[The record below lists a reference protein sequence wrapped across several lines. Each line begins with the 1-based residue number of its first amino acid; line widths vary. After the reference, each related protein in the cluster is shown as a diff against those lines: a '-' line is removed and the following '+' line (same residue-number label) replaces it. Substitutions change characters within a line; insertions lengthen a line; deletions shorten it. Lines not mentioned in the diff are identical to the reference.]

1 MITRF
6 IESKKYLRVSVQS
19 AEVISIGESSVVLKT
34 FSIPIQKAE
43 ISSADLDALDQK
55 QIKVGQNVEGII
67 RIDVCA
73 DDVLRIRYAEG
84 SVVPDNAT
92 PMITGAYPPAK
103 SCRINR
109 INNACGFQ
117 TEKITIA
124 TEAMEISINL
134 NPYSIKIIDLESWK
148 RNHCRRPGEE

>member
-73 DDVLRIRYAEG
+73 DDVLRIR
-84 SVVPDNAT
+84 
-92 PMITGAYPPAK
+92 
-103 SCRINR
+103 
-109 INNACGFQ
+109 
-117 TEKITIA
+117 
-124 TEAMEISINL
+124 
-134 NPYSIKIIDLESWK
+134 
-148 RNHCRRPGEE
+148 